1 MHFVIVVPVLFVVIA
16 ALVLRNFGMALL
28 SGAIS
33 FVICMAISTADIPRN
48 ENTAVRDTTEIREVQ
63 IGEESIYVATGTED
77 GQRKYTY
84 WTENGQKTVHSRV
97 KIFDSEK
104 TEVVTTNYE
113 KEDTFFFLYGEIAPD
128 VEIYVPKGAIKYNYN
143 IQAR

>member
-1 MHFVIVVPVLFVVIA
+1 MYFVVVVPLLVLIFA
-16 ALVLRNFGMALL
+16 ALSLRSFGFGLFFA
-28 SGAIS
+28 AIS
-33 FVICMAISTADIPRN
+33 FVFCMAISLTNTPRN

-63 IGEESIYVATGTED
+63 IGEEAIYVATGTED

-84 WTENGQKTVHSRV
+84 WSENGQKTVHSRV

-104 TEVVTTNYE
+104 TKVVTTNYE

-128 VEIYVPKGAIKYNYN
+128 VEIYVPKSKIKYNYN
-143 IQAR
+143 IN